1 MVITH
6 HLRDNVLNNSVL
18 LHADNSFCG
27 DDQIP
32 VITTKSKISGFYNSI
47 YNSFLGMPAFQVIL
61 LQDTPE
67 MLCVPVCQLYVTV
80 FLHAEFPKS
89 VSATSTLP
97 LPLLAVNGNDNGTT
111 AQSD

>member
-6 HLRDNVLNNSVL
+6 HLRDNVLNNSAL

-47 YNSFLGMPAFQVIL
+47 YNSFLSMPAFQVIL
-61 LQDTPE
+61 LQDTSE

-80 FLHAEFPKS
+80 FCMQNFQNLYRRH
-89 VSATSTLP
+89 P
-97 LPLLAVNGNDNGTT
+97 LSLFPLLVVNGNDNGTIV
-111 AQSD
+111 QSG

>member
-6 HLRDNVLNNSVL
+6 HLRDNVLNNSAL

-80 FLHAEFPKS
+80 FACRISKICIGDIHSPSSPSCGKRK
-89 VSATSTLP
+89 
-97 LPLLAVNGNDNGTT
+97 
-111 AQSD
+111 

>member
-6 HLRDNVLNNSVL
+6 HLRDNVLNNSAL

-47 YNSFLGMPAFQVIL
+47 YNSFLSMPAFQVIL
-61 LQDTPE
+61 LQDTSE

-80 FLHAEFPKS
+80 FCMQKLRKECNLLKMS
-89 VSATSTLP
+89 V
-97 LPLLAVNGNDNGTT
+97 G
-111 AQSD
+111 